1 MHPLRQ
7 ISPARTLRA
16 LLASAG
22 LLAVLALSSPA
33 AAYEI
38 HVNAGGGPY
47 AAEDG
52 TPFVTDRVYTT
63 GSYGYIEGFSP
74 QPTWHAI
81 GNTEDAPL
89 YRDTRNGFAPIGNLE
104 YRFDVPNGPY
114 LVTLHLSEN
123 FKHSTGD
130 AQFDVF
136 FEGAQVL
143 SNIDVY
149 ALVQGT
155 YAIDFTLPAT
165 VSDGVLNVLM
175 DADLGVASLSA
186 ISVISRAPDA
196 AAPAVP
202 TGVVAAHNY
211 LGVALNWETG
221 PEDDLS
227 GWQVERATNAGG
239 PFTLITPSL
248 VRVSRYMDPV
258 ASGGPYYYRIKAV
271 DAFNNTSAPSTPV
284 VNASPL
290 NHNASALPLVHIL
303 IDAESLEFLND
314 LPSTDTYVPCQ
325 IAFDNQLYPTAT
337 CRYRG
342 NISRSLNKKSWK
354 VKLGAG
360 AMFEGRETFNFN
372 AEYIDKSLMR
382 SALSYELLSRAGC
395 PSPDVRFIHTVVNNA
410 WTGVRTDIENVDSEF
425 LTRVGLAS
433 GNANLY
439 KPIGTAPPGNLSILN
454 SVQDYQ
460 AAYEKELGD
469 PDDYSD
475 LIELIQGLNLVG
487 EDSTFHFLAARF
499 DLNRF
504 LDFYTS
510 QTILQN
516 TDLTF
521 KNWYLHHDLDTDRWT
536 LIPWDV
542 DLTFGNLSPFSDFFS
557 TTQPIYVASGNRL
570 FNKVPSLPILRQL
583 HFDRIRQLFA
593 TSLSP
598 GAFVPLMDS
607 TFALIET
614 DTERDWWKWGWE
626 ENDWFHDSPAE
637 IEGFLTGRTSY
648 LNGQIAALET
658 ESALAINELQAANQ
672 TTVTDEWGDFDDW
685 VEIVNRGSA
694 PVSLDGLYLT
704 DDLTVPGKFAFPDTT
719 LPPGGHAL
727 VWCDLEPSEGPW
739 HANFKLEQ
747 SDEEVGLF
755 AGPLVTSDPIDVR
768 VYDDQLTDASFG
780 RLPDGGPLWKVMA
793 TPTPGD
799 PNVGGGN
806 LRPQITN
813 VRHFPPAPPANS
825 PVTVTADLWDDG
837 TLTQTQ
843 LRYDVGSG
851 FVNVNLLDDGLHGDG
866 GADDGKYGGVIPG
879 QPSLTLV
886 RYYVRAVDNL
896 AAISLDPPGAPDVTH
911 SFTTGY
917 VPPPLKLN
925 ELMAQNSTTIA
936 DPADD
941 DFEDWLEIWNAG
953 QQELT
958 LSGMH
963 LTDLLTNPT
972 KWVFPQGVSLPAGE
986 FLIVWCDEEGG
997 QGPLHANFKLSVAG
1011 EEVGLFDTVPLGV
1024 GLIDTVHFGQQTNDV
1039 SYGRFPDGGA
1049 WRVLAVATPG
1059 ETNGTI
1065 GVGEDGG
1072 LGAAPRVVALRGPFP
1087 NPMAPGAALEI
1098 DLPASATVELK
1109 VYDVTGREVRRLLQS
1124 PMAAGRHRATWDG
1137 KDTRGA
1143 RVASGVYWFR
1153 LKAAGEVR
1161 EARALL
1167 LR

>member
-1 MHPLRQ
+1 MHPLVPF
-7 ISPARTLRA
+7 SPARTLWA
-16 LLASAG
+16 LLVG
-22 LLAVLALSSPA
+22 LLATLVLASPA

-38 HVNAGGGPY
+38 HVNAGGGPFT
-47 AAEDG
+47 ASDG
-52 TPFVTDRVYTT
+52 TPFVTDRVYSA
-63 GSYGYIEGFSP
+63 GLYGYIEGFSP
-74 QPTWHAI
+74 QATWHAI

-104 YRFDVPNGPY
+104 YRFDVPNGTY
-114 LVTLHLSEN
+114 LVTLHCSEN

-130 AQFDVF
+130 AVFDVF
-136 FEGAQVL
+136 FEGVQVL

-175 DADLGVASLSA
+175 DPDFGVASLSA
-186 ISVISRAPDA
+186 ISVITRAPDA
-196 AAPAVP
+196 VAPAVP
-202 TGVVAAHNY
+202 TGVVAAANY
-211 LGVALNWETG
+211 LGVALDWVTG

-248 VRVSRYMDPV
+248 IRVSRYMDPV
-258 ASGGPYYYRIKAV
+258 ASGGPYFYRVRAV
-271 DAFNNTSAPSTPV
+271 DAFNNTSSPAGPV
-284 VNASPL
+284 SASPL
-290 NHNASALPLVHIL
+290 NHTASTIPIVHIL
-303 IDAESLEFLND
+303 IDDASLEFLND

-325 IAFDNQLYPTAT
+325 VAFDNQLFPTAT

-395 PSPDVRFIHTVVNNA
+395 PSPDVRFIHTVVNNT

-425 LTRVGLAS
+425 LARVGLAS
-433 GNANLY
+433 GNVNLY
-439 KPIGTAPPGNLSILN
+439 KPLGPPAPGGNLGLLN

-460 AAYEKELGD
+460 AGYEKEMGD
-469 PDDYSD
+469 PSDYSD
-475 LIELIQGLNLVG
+475 LIELIEGLNLIG
-487 EDSTFHFLAARF
+487 PDSTFHFMAEHF

-504 LDFYTS
+504 MDFYTT
-510 QTILQN
+510 QAVLQN
-516 TDLTF
+516 SDLTF
-521 KNWYLHHDLDTDRWT
+521 KNYYLHHDLDTDRWT
-536 LIPWDV
+536 VIPWDV
-542 DLTFGNLSPFSDFFS
+542 DLTFGYLSPFSDFFS
-557 TTQPIYVASGNRL
+557 TTQPIFVASGNRL
-570 FNKVPSLPILRQL
+570 FAKVPTLPILSQL

-607 TFALIET
+607 TYASIET

-626 ENDWFHDSPAE
+626 SNEWFHDSPAE
-637 IEGFLTGRTSY
+637 IEGFLTQRTTY
-648 LNGQIAALET
+648 LNGQIASLED
-658 ESALAINELQAANQ
+658 ESDLAINELQSANQ
-672 TTVTDEWGDFDDW
+672 TTITDEWGDFDDW
-685 VEIVNRGSA
+685 VEIVNRGSS

-704 DDLTVPGKFAFPDTT
+704 DDLTVPGKFALPDTT

-727 VWCDLEPSEGPW
+727 VWCDTEPGEGQW

-747 SDEEVGLF
+747 NDEEVGLF
-755 AGPLVTSDPIDVR
+755 DGPLATSDPIDVR
-768 VYDDQLTDASFG
+768 VYDDQLTDTSFG
-780 RLPDGGPLWKVMA
+780 RLPDGGPLWQVMA
-793 TPTPGD
+793 TPTPGET
-799 PNVGGGN
+799 NVGGGN
-806 LRPQITN
+806 IRPQITN

-843 LRYDVGSG
+843 LHYDVGSG
-851 FVNVNLLDDGLHGDG
+851 FVTVSLLDDGMHGDG
-866 GADDGKYGGVIPG
+866 NADDGKYGGVIPG
-879 QPSLTLV
+879 QPPLTEV
-886 RYYVRAVDNL
+886 DYYVRAVDNL
-896 AAISLDPPGAPDVTH
+896 AATTLDPPGAPAVTYTYT
-911 SFTTGY
+911 SGY
-917 VPPPLKLN
+917 EPPPLKLN
-925 ELMAQNSTTIA
+925 ELMADNTNTLA
-936 DPADD
+936 DPADGN
-941 DFEDWLEIWNAG
+941 FEDWLEIWNGG
-953 QQELT
+953 QQTIQLT
-958 LSGMH
+958 GMH
-963 LTDLLTNPT
+963 LTDIITNPT
-972 KWVFPQGVSLPAGE
+972 KWVFPAGVSLAADD

-997 QGPLHANFKLSVAG
+997 QGPLHANFRLSAGG
-1011 EEVGLFDTVPLGV
+1011 EEVGLFDTIALGV
-1024 GLIDTVHFGQQTNDV
+1024 GLIDTVHFGQQTPDV
-1039 SYGRFPDGGA
+1039 SFGRFPDGGA
-1049 WRVLAVATPG
+1049 WRTLAAPSPG
-1059 ETNGTI
+1059 ESNGTI
-1065 GVGEDGG
+1065 GVGDDGG

-1098 DLPASATVELK
+1098 ELPASATVELK
-1109 VYDVTGREVRRLLQS
+1109 VYDVTGREVRRLVQGAM
-1124 PMAAGRHRATWDG
+1124 PAGRHRAAWDG
-1137 KDTRGA
+1137 KDSRGS